1 MKSIGKLLSILVF
14 IPVLLLQPINVMADG
29 DENPPHGR
37 PEMGDETSLAS
48 SMVPGKDEK
57 TDVATMTWQEVSQA
71 GLNALEDL
79 WSCIDGV
86 AGIIR

>member
-1 MKSIGKLLSILVF
+1 MKSIGRLLSILVF
-14 IPVLLLQPINVMADG
+14 IPVLLLQPVEVVADG

-48 SMVPGKDEK
+48 SLVPGKDEK
-57 TDVATMTWQEVSQA
+57 TDVATMTWQEVSQP

-79 WSCIDGV
+79 WTYIDRV
-86 AGIIR
+86 SGIIR